1 MKRENLIEQE
11 GNRKM
16 KKAIQKKRQI
26 FICMVMLICSLLMA
40 VQVQAATKNKISV
53 KVNGSESAILEKQ
66 GIRWHLTTGKT
77 EKDEQILS
85 PKVVY
90 LQISKGN
97 ELVTGYYTFTKKG
110 YLDTRKTFHSLNT
123 KIGKIRFNGKYYFG
137 EENGRLWMNK
147 RGWTQ
152 VGSRKYFLSNT
163 GRLYVNTWVK
173 GYYVKEDGQIA
184 KNMQTPDGSYVDCD
198 GHKCTKE
205 EMSLSSLKKQLQ
217 AMIRGYSG
225 EWSVYV
231 KDLKTGDVI
240 SINDKAMKPASVI
253 KLFTMAGT
261 YDSIKNGRIKQ
272 DSSVNRLL
280 ENMIT
285 VSDNES
291 FNELVRRN
299 SSYRSFTNGCSVINQ
314 YLKKAGCT
322 KTGCHSSLHPSSSS
336 FTWDGQSNMAS
347 AKDAGLILEKIYKGE
362 CVSAKY
368 SKEMLNLLLRQTRKW
383 KIPAG
388 LPAGV
393 KCANKTG
400 ENDSCQNDVAIVYGK
415 KTTYVVCIF
424 SQTYESNG
432 VNGIKALSSKI
443 YSTLNS

>member
-1 MKRENLIEQE
+1 ME
-11 GNRKM
+11 
-16 KKAIQKKRQI
+16 KKIQKKNQI
-26 FICMVMLICSLLMA
+26 FIWLIAVICCLGIS
-40 VQVQAATKNKISV
+40 VQVQAAKNKIPV
-53 KVNGSESAILEKQ
+53 KVNGSEKAVLEKTENS
-66 GIRWHLTTGKT
+66 WYFTTGDE
-77 EKDEQILS
+77 EKDKQILS
-85 PKVVY
+85 ERVVY
-90 LQISKGN
+90 LQIPRGKG
-97 ELVTGYYTFTKKG
+97 LDTGYYAFNSKG
-110 YLDTRKTFHSLNT
+110 ILDTRKTFHALDT
-123 KIGKIRFNGKYYFG
+123 KIGDLRFRGKYYFG

-152 VGSRKYFLSNT
+152 VGKRKYFLSKT
-163 GRLYVNTWVK
+163 GRMYVNTWVK
-173 GYYVKEDGQIA
+173 GYYVKENGQIA
-184 KNMQTPDGSYVDCD
+184 QNMQTPDGSYVDCD
-198 GHKCTKE
+198 GHKCAKE
-205 EMSLSSLKKQLQ
+205 EMSLSNLKKQLVS
-217 AMIRGYSG
+217 MIRGYSG

-253 KLFTMAGT
+253 KLFTMAAT
-261 YDSIKNGRIKQ
+261 YDSIKNGKIQKNNA
-272 DSSVNRLL
+272 VNSLL
-280 ENMIT
+280 TDMIT

-299 SSYRSFTNGCSVINQ
+299 SSYRSFTNGCSVINK

-322 KTGCHSSLHPSSSS
+322 KTGCHSSLHPSAFS

-368 SKEMLNLLLRQTRKW
+368 SKEMLNLLLHQTRRW

-388 LPAGV
+388 LPSGI

-415 KTTYVVCIF
+415 KTTYIVCIF
-424 SQTYESNG
+424 SQTYEGSG
-432 VNGIKALSSKI
+432 VSGIRALSSKI
-443 YSTLNS
+443 YRALNN